1 MTRSNA
7 FAVTPKNLS
16 AVGHT
21 CALEINASALID
33 NHQLLRSKVGK
44 NCEVAAVVKANA
56 YGLGLEFVAPILES
70 AGCEFFY
77 VANLNEGIK
86 LRSISDKK
94 IAVMAGCWRGE
105 EDEFIRHHLIPV
117 LISVEQVGTWPAH
130 YPCIW
135 HIDTGMN
142 RLGIETDQI
151 AKLIHLPHFCAGK
164 AANLPLYMMT
174 HFTSSEVLDESSA
187 AQVAKF
193 DQSLKNAGIGR
204 DSGVTIPQS
213 LCNSS
218 AIFRDEEWHRQQV
231 RAGMALYGLN
241 PTPYLPQNPMRDV
254 VRLSARILQVRH
266 AKKGETV
273 GYNQTYTIPQDTIL
287 AVIGYGYADG
297 FHRAGSNK
305 SNVYW
310 HGVPCPVRGLVSM
323 DLSIVDIGHLHAQHS
338 SIHSLIPLPKA
349 GDEMDILPD
358 SAAIEQLAR
367 DWNTNVYEILTS
379 ISPRARRAVME

>member
-1 MTRSNA
+1 MTPSNI
-7 FAVTPKNLS
+7 FAVTPKNLP

-21 CALEINASALID
+21 STLKINASALIY
-33 NHQLLRSKVGK
+33 NYQLLRSKVGK
-44 NCEVAAVVKANA
+44 NCEVAAIVKANG
-56 YGLGLEFVAPILES
+56 YGLGLDYVAPILES

-86 LRSISDKK
+86 LRSISNKK

-105 EDEFIRHHLIPV
+105 EDEFIRHNLIPV
-117 LISVEQVGTWPAH
+117 LISVEQVENWPTQH
-130 YPCIW
+130 PCIW

-151 AKLIHLPHFCAGK
+151 AKLIHFPHSCASK
-164 AANLPLYMMT
+164 ATNLPLYMIT

-254 VRLSARILQVRH
+254 VRLSARILQVRY

-310 HGVPCPVRGLVSM
+310 HGVPCPVRGVVSM
-323 DLSIVDIGHLHAQHS
+323 DLTIVDIGHLNVQYS
-338 SIHSLIPLPKA
+338 SIPLPKA

-358 SAAIEQLAR
+358 STAIEQLAR

-379 ISPRARRAVME
+379 ISPRARRVVME